1 MMNFGGG
8 IWNWLVQDWTTKPLD
23 GRIGYR
29 GLSASS
35 QSVASE
41 VQVPQTKW
49 K

>member
-1 MMNFGGG
+1 MLNFGGG
-8 IWNWLVQDWTTKPLD
+8 IWNWLVQDWTTKLLD

-29 GLSASS
+29 GLSTSI